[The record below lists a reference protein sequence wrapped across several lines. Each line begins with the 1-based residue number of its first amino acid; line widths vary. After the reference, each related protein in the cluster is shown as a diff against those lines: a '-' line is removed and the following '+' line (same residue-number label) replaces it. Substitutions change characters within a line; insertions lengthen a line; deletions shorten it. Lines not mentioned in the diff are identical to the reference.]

1 MANKSAVK
9 RIRVEK
15 KTRRRR
21 FNAAALQVQRAA
33 VVRVPKLFT
42 IRY

>member
-1 MANKSAVK
+1 MANKTAVK

-15 KTRRRR
+15 KPRRRR

-42 IRY
+42 VRY